1 MDKAR
6 AHRVLETWGIYPK
19 GGTFK
24 IANQITIMQTKQD
37 IIKIASALLSSG
49 HYTHLSQADREPIL
63 TKFDYGKEWEK
74 DGAISRFGIMAV
86 EDSFDI
92 LNAIDRQMKCLA
104 NDEEKLKA
112 EELAVLA
119 K

>member
-1 MDKAR
+1 
-6 AHRVLETWGIYPK
+6 
-19 GGTFK
+19 
-24 IANQITIMQTKQD
+24 MQTKQD

-49 HYTHLSQADREPIL
+49 HYTRLTPADKDPSL
-63 TKFDYGKEWEK
+63 AKFDYGNEWEK

-86 EDSFDI
+86 EDSFEI
-92 LNAIDRQMKCLA
+92 LNAIDRQIKALA

-112 EELAVLA
+112 KELEVFA